1 MVKRMNVRTRA
12 FIRDSWAAR
21 YRAFLHLSAALGIA
35 VVLIVTPALNA
46 KDKDSRPKRS
56 VNGLVLDASDNPI
69 SGATVTLTDLKNGK
83 QLASFTGQEGRY
95 SFSSL
100 ETTNDYE
107 VQATYK
113 GVSSRARKVSIV
125 DPRAKITL
133 NLQIPPPKEEE

>member
-1 MVKRMNVRTRA
+1 MVKRMNAKSSA
-12 FIRDSWAAR
+12 FMTGQWVAR
-21 YRAFLHLSAALGIA
+21 RRAFLHLSAALGIA
-35 VVLIVTPALNA
+35 AVLIVTPALNA
-46 KDKDSRPKRS
+46 KDQDSKPKRS

-133 NLQIPPPKEEE
+133 NLQIPPPKETE